1 MLKLATLFSIV
12 AVALAIEAIINP
24 SSSEALDAALQ
35 KKIDEIANNLG
46 ELVVLLNQDVSGSL
60 FYQPNSQLAATS
72 SALDTLL
79 YDLDNVEEG
88 EGENDGDVKV
98 EIIEI
103 TEVDPE
109 EDVYVEEEAEEVD
122 EVVEGDADNEIEG
135 RANSTIHDS
144 RNRMASKGK
153 SHGKAKTKLSSG
165 KGSKKSK
172 LVKHQLSAGK
182 GKSKKQKLS
191 GGKTKKIVKKTTL
204 SGNKRASSKGKIK
217 LSAKQTRQAM
227 SNLNSKEVRNIC
239 DTFAGKTGLKT
250 KSAGGN
256 LRGLGEEPA
265 KPTIAMTLQQLTEAF
280 NKLQSAIVTVNKGA
294 PAPSPSTSSSTDL
307 GPSAGNGDLS
317 TISPQVASNIA
328 SVLHRMAAVTA
339 STTSNPLDPIVKA
352 AISVQGQ
359 AANALRGILPS
370 GQRV

>member
-1 MLKLATLFSIV
+1 MLRLVTLLSILAASF
-12 AVALAIEAIINP
+12 AIEALINP
-24 SSSEALDAALQ
+24 SSTETLDSALQ
-35 KKIDEIANNLG
+35 SKIDEIARNVG
-46 ELVVLLNQDVSGSL
+46 ELAVLLNQDASESL
-60 FYQPNSQLAATS
+60 LYRPNSHLAETS

-79 YDLDNVEEG
+79 YDLDNLEEK
-88 EGENDGDVKV
+88 ESDSDDVKV

-103 TEVDPE
+103 TEVDPDE
-109 EDVYVEEEAEEVD
+109 EDEDFD
-122 EVVEGDADNEIEG
+122 EDADSEDELVEIVESEVENEIEG

-144 RNRMASKGK
+144 RNRATNKNK
-153 SHGKAKTKLSSG
+153 SHGKAKTKLSAG

-172 LVKHQLSAGK
+172 TKLSASK
-182 GKSKKQKLS
+182 SGKSKKHKLS
-191 GGKTKKIVKKTTL
+191 GSKTRKIVKKTTL

-217 LSAKQTRQAM
+217 LSAKQTKQAM
-227 SNLNSKEVRNIC
+227 KNLNSKEVKNIC
-239 DTFAGKTGLKT
+239 DTFSNKYLKT
-250 KSAGGN
+250 KSSGAS

-280 NKLQSAIVTVNKGA
+280 NKLQSAIVTVNKGS
-294 PAPSPSTSSSTDL
+294 PSSSSSTSSSTDL